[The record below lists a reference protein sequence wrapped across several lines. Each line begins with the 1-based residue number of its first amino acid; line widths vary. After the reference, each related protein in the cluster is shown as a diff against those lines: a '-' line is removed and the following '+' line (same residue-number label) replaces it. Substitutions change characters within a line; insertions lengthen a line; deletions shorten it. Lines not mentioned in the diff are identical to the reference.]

1 MSVPL
6 YIPVVMT
13 GLLALSGFFSASETA
28 LFSLQPIEIEKRTK
42 GLGGDALRWCVAHA
56 RSVLLTILLS
66 NLAINTL
73 YFALAGYWAA
83 HAYGTEA
90 VVVPLAALL
99 MLVVFAEVAPKS
111 IAMGMAGSLA
121 SWSAPVLRIWST
133 LVAPLRWPSARILGL
148 LAHRFRHTPVLS
160 SELDA
165 EEVHEIVRRNPGQ
178 FGLRH
183 RAATLVGEIVTLTQL
198 QVREFMLPLV
208 DIDKLDAAASVVT
221 ARAEFLAAGTEWLP
235 VERDGDIIGHVDARE
250 LLSAS
255 DDTLVGDLVRPFRV
269 IPELGRLQNLL
280 EAFGSEVM
288 LNGPKAVRPTR
299 ILVVDEYGH
308 PVGVVSWDDLAE
320 DMIGDLVR
328 SESGGEGDP
337 VRPND
342 DGSWRVSGSLGV
354 REFMD
359 LFGVKLPLRRNRTIG
374 GWVVDHLERLPAPGD
389 QVELGRAR
397 FTVVEVERA
406 RIRALDVSFVF
417 GSATSRSAS

>member
-1 MSVPL
+1 M
-6 YIPVVMT
+6 
-13 GLLALSGFFSASETA
+13 GETA
-28 LFSLQPIEIEKRTK
+28 
-42 GLGGDALRWCVAHA
+42 
-56 RSVLLTILLS
+56 
-66 NLAINTL
+66 
-73 YFALAGYWAA
+73 
-83 HAYGTEA
+83 
-90 VVVPLAALL
+90 
-99 MLVVFAEVAPKS
+99 
-111 IAMGMAGSLA
+111 
-121 SWSAPVLRIWST
+121 
-133 LVAPLRWPSARILGL
+133 
-148 LAHRFRHTPVLS
+148 
-160 SELDA
+160 
-165 EEVHEIVRRNPGQ
+165 
-178 FGLRH
+178 
-183 RAATLVGEIVTLTQL
+183 
-198 QVREFMLPLV
+198 
-208 DIDKLDAAASVVT
+208 
-221 ARAEFLAAGTEWLP
+221 
-235 VERDGDIIGHVDARE
+235 
-250 LLSAS
+250 
-255 DDTLVGDLVRPFRV
+255 
-269 IPELGRLQNLL
+269 
-280 EAFGSEVM
+280 
-288 LNGPKAVRPTR
+288 R